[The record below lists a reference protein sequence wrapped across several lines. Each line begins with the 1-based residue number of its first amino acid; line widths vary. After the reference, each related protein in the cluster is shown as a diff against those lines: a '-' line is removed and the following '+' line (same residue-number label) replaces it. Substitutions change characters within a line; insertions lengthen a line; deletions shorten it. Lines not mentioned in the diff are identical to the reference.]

1 MAKRR
6 LPDYNESVESN
17 SERVSNVKVAVIG
30 GGSWGTGFAWLL
42 GEAGRRVSLW
52 AREPEIVRGINEN
65 RRNPLFNTEAFLAPG
80 VSATESMGDAL
91 EGASI
96 AAVAV
101 PSKFLYEVIESL
113 KPAWQT
119 GCIYLCL
126 TKGLCG
132 EPADFV
138 SGFVKSAWPILGAEK
153 FAILGGPNLAGEIV
167 QGYPTAAVV
176 ASESAKTAESVRA
189 AASGNTFRIYTSG
202 DVLGVEI
209 GGAVKN
215 IIAIAA
221 GMLDGLGFGV
231 NARSV
236 LITRGLVEM
245 TRLAEK
251 LGAKRETLMGLS
263 GLGDLVTTCSSPNS
277 RNFTV
282 GRRLAGGETLA
293 EITASMKMIAE
304 GVTTTAAIVK
314 LARGYGI
321 EMPIAEQV
329 QAVLESGKPIK
340 DAILELMTRL
350 PKAE

>member
-1 MAKRR
+1 MVS
-6 LPDYNESVESN
+6 ESKIAMD
-17 SERVSNVKVAVIG
+17 VSKVAVIG

-42 GEAGRRVSLW
+42 GEAGRRVSIW

-65 RRNPLFNTEAFLAPG
+65 RRNPFFNTDALLSPG
-80 VSATESMGDAL
+80 VTATGDLSEAL
-91 EGASI
+91 DGAAI

-101 PSKFLYEVIESL
+101 PSKFLFPVIETL
-113 KPAWQT
+113 KPLWQD

-138 SGFVKSAWPILGAEK
+138 SGFIKSAWPELGAER

-176 ASESAKTAESVRA
+176 ASESLQTAQTVRS
-189 AASGNTFRIYTSG
+189 AASGKTFRVYTSG
-202 DVLGVEI
+202 DVPGVEI
-209 GGAVKN
+209 GGAAKN

-221 GMLDGLGFGV
+221 GMLDGLGLGV

-263 GLGDLVTTCSSPNS
+263 GLGDLVTTCSSPSS

-282 GRRLAGGETLA
+282 GQRLAGGESLSD
-293 EITASMKMIAE
+293 ITESMKMIAE
-304 GVTTTAAIVK
+304 GVTTTSAIVE
-314 LARGYGI
+314 LAQRHGI

-329 QAVLESGKPIK
+329 LAVLENRKTIGE
-340 DAILELMTRL
+340 AIVELMTRAL
-350 PKAE
+350 KAETER